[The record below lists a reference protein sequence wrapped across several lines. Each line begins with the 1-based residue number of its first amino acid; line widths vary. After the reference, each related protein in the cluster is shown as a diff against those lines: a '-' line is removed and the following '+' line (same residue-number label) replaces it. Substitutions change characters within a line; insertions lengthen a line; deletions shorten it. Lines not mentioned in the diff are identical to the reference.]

1 MEGEIWEFC
10 DTFKTSYFQS
20 VCSTDKSRDTL
31 VKFSDINIITHNPSK
46 RNIDDE
52 LKTIREEKHKEY
64 LHNAGHKS
72 PSLENNKNNE
82 NSKQSDNFQ
91 DRNVDKNQPK
101 EANNKSLCL
110 LGSCIIVGDFMV
122 NGIDK
127 KLLSK
132 KHGKVK
138 VVHFSGARIEDINQ
152 YIIPIIKKQPDYLI
166 LHVWTNNAATN
177 TSK

>member
-1 MEGEIWEFC
+1 MEGVIWEFC

-20 VCSTDKSRDTL
+20 VCSIDKSRDSL

-52 LKTIREEKHKEY
+52 LKAIREEKHKEY

-91 DRNVDKNQPK
+91 DRNADKNQPK

-110 LGSCIIVGDFMV
+110 LGSCVIAGDFMV

-127 KLLSK
+127 KLLAK

-152 YIIPIIKKQPDYLI
+152 YIIPIIKTQPYYLI